1 MKIEHALH
9 QAAGNA
15 LAAAGQSL
23 QHITREHLET
33 VLEKTGWDL
42 EKTALLLQIPLAR
55 VRQKIEKL
63 GLAPEGPGPRAFSH
77 PQDEATKEANDE
89 TPQS

>member
-1 MKIEHALH
+1 MRSLLRVNRFSTSP
-9 QAAGNA
+9 GNTWKR
-15 LAAAGQSL
+15 SL
-23 QHITREHLET
+23 K
-33 VLEKTGWDL
+33 KTGWDL